1 MTRCGHKLIAIG
13 CANVMVGPMANSHD
27 IAVEV
32 GLIKSE
38 AQILDAIAD
47 GTFAVH
53 AINFKTA
60 YDEILPEWIDDI
72 QT

>member
-1 MTRCGHKLIAIG
+1 
-13 CANVMVGPMANSHD
+13 MANSHD